1 MDVVSLPPGTLI
13 GNYKILKAQGQ
24 GGFGITYI
32 AWDKGLE
39 RNVVLKECF
48 PAAICRRTDTGG
60 LVPQQEHLEDMYVAS
75 MADMRREAMMLAK
88 LSHPGIVPVY
98 DVFESQGSLF
108 YVMPW
113 LNGGSLRERMEE
125 AQAAETPIDPQLAQE
140 WLMVLLD
147 ALVYLHK
154 QGVIHRDLK
163 PDNIVFNAEDKP
175 VLIDFGSARKYV
187 EHSVSQGEF
196 SWRYAAPEHITG
208 KGELGPWTDMYSLA
222 TTWYELLSGCDA
234 EDTVRRL
241 QKDELVPLHKLKE
254 ARKWPRAMVDS
265 IMRNMSLEPEDRC
278 ETAEQWR
285 DWLSKSAQPR
295 GLRAKQRWFGL
306 PRWAWYLLFGVAV
319 ALGRF
324 AAQLYVEAHK
334 SKPISPD
341 TMYVEMED
349 GSLMVEKAPNSHDL
363 KPVMFIPKGDKKASS
378 EASSA
383 ASAAAQAPE
392 PGSPAFMEKLFA
404 DFCAYHADTITAFR
418 ERKDELLRQRSAN
431 VQEFERRL
439 AALKAELLPQ
449 IRKTPRPDGAIG
461 GLDAPWLR
469 LQLEVDAQVNELC
482 QEFRDKDKPVLSKL
496 WDVVTP
502 MQEMLNEPAAHY
514 PPGSTDEL
522 VRLPML
528 AERLK
533 KEITDDVGVSSLL
546 LEVPWRDFNHITA
559 DWFKQRG
566 ADLAEQE

>member
-1 MDVVSLPPGTLI
+1 MDIVSLPPGTQI
-13 GNYKILKAQGQ
+13 GNYKILKTQGQ
-24 GGFGITYI
+24 GGFGMTYI

-48 PAAICRRTDTGG
+48 PATICRRTDTGG
-60 LVPQQEHLEDMYVAS
+60 LVPLQEHLEDMYVAA

-113 LNGGSLRERMEE
+113 LNGGSLRERMDE
-125 AQAAETPIDPQLAQE
+125 AQAAEKSIDPQLAQE
-140 WLMVLLD
+140 WLMALLD
-147 ALVYLHK
+147 ALVYLHS

-222 TTWYELLSGCDA
+222 TTWYEVLSGCDA

-241 QKDELVPLHKLKE
+241 QKDELVPLRKLKG

-265 IMRNMSLEPEDRC
+265 IMRNMSLEPVDRC

-295 GLRAKQRWFGL
+295 GLRSKQRWFGL

-319 ALGRF
+319 AVGRF
-324 AAQLYVEAHK
+324 AAQLYVEAHQ
-334 SKPISPD
+334 SKPQGSENLF
-341 TMYVEMED
+341 VEMED

-363 KPVMFIPKGDKKASS
+363 KPVMFIPKGDKKASEEES
-378 EASSA
+378 D
-383 ASAAAQAPE
+383 AAAEATA

-404 DFCAYHADTITAFR
+404 DFCAHHAAAIKSFR

-449 IRKTPRPDGAIG
+449 IRKTPRPAGAIG
-461 GLDAPWLR
+461 SLDSPWLR
-469 LQLEVDAQVNELC
+469 LQAEVDAQVNELC
-482 QEFRDKDKPVLSKL
+482 QEFRDKDQPLLSKL
-496 WDVVTP
+496 WDEVNP
-502 MQEMLNEPAAHY
+502 MQEILNEPAAHY
-514 PPGSTDEL
+514 PHGTTDEL

-533 KEITDDVGVSSLL
+533 KEIIDDVEVNALL
-546 LEVPWRDFNHITA
+546 LEAPWRDSHHITA
-559 DWFKQRG
+559 DWFKQSG

>member
-1 MDVVSLPPGTLI
+1 MDIVSLPPGTFI
-13 GNYKILKAQGQ
+13 GSYKILKAQGQ

-48 PAAICRRTDTGG
+48 PSTICRRTDTGG
-60 LVPQQEHLEDMYVAS
+60 LAPLQPHLEDMYVAA

-113 LNGGSLRERMEE
+113 LDGGSLKERMEE
-125 AQAAETPIDPQLAQE
+125 AQETEQPIAPEQALE
-140 WLMVLLD
+140 WLVLVLD
-147 ALVYLHK
+147 ALVYLHN

-163 PDNIVFNAEDKP
+163 PDNIVFNAENKP

-208 KGELGPWTDMYSLA
+208 KGNLGPWTDMYSLA

-234 EDTVRRL
+234 EDTIRRL
-241 QKDELVPLHKLKE
+241 QRDELVPLRKLKP
-254 ARKWPRAMVDS
+254 ARKLPRALVES
-265 IMRNMSLEPEDRC
+265 IDRNMALEPVDRC

-295 GLRAKQRWFGL
+295 GLRSKQRWFGL

-319 ALGRF
+319 AVGRF
-324 AAQLYVEAHK
+324 AAQLYVEAHQ
-334 SKPISPD
+334 SKPQGSENLF
-341 TMYVEMED
+341 VEMED

-363 KPVMFIPKGDKKASS
+363 KPVMFIPKGDKKASEEES
-378 EASSA
+378 D
-383 ASAAAQAPE
+383 AAAEATA

-404 DFCAYHADTITAFR
+404 DFCAHHAAAIKSFR

-449 IRKTPRPDGAIG
+449 IRKTPRPAGAIG
-461 GLDAPWLR
+461 RLDSPWLR
-469 LQLEVDAQVNELC
+469 LQAEVVAQVNELC
-482 QEFRDKDKPVLSKL
+482 QEFRDKDQPLLSKL
-496 WDVVTP
+496 WDEVNP
-502 MQEMLNEPAAHY
+502 MQEILNEPAAHY
-514 PPGSTDEL
+514 PHGTTDEL

-533 KEITDDVGVSSLL
+533 KEIIDDVEVNALL
-546 LEVPWRDFNHITA
+546 LEAPWRDSHHITA
-559 DWFKQRG
+559 DWFKQSG

>member
-1 MDVVSLPPGTLI
+1 M
-13 GNYKILKAQGQ
+13 
-24 GGFGITYI
+24 TYI

-48 PAAICRRTDTGG
+48 PATICRRTDTGG
-60 LVPQQEHLEDMYVAS
+60 LVPLQEHLEDMYVAA

-113 LNGGSLRERMEE
+113 LNGGSLRERMDE
-125 AQAAETPIDPQLAQE
+125 AQAAEKSIDPQLAQE
-140 WLMVLLD
+140 WLMALLD
-147 ALVYLHK
+147 ALVYLHS

-222 TTWYELLSGCDA
+222 TTWYEVLSGCDA

-241 QKDELVPLHKLKE
+241 QKDELVPLRKLKG

-265 IMRNMSLEPEDRC
+265 IMRNMSLEPVDRC

-295 GLRAKQRWFGL
+295 GLRSKQRWFGL

-319 ALGRF
+319 AVGRF
-324 AAQLYVEAHK
+324 AAQLYVEAHQ
-334 SKPISPD
+334 SKPQGAEN
-341 TMYVEMED
+341 MFVEMED

-363 KPVMFIPKGDKKASS
+363 KPVMFIPKGDKKASGEES
-378 EASSA
+378 D
-383 ASAAAQAPE
+383 AAAEATA
-392 PGSPAFMEKLFA
+392 PGSPAFMETLFA
-404 DFCAYHADTITAFR
+404 DFCAHHAAAIKSFR

-449 IRKTPRPDGAIG
+449 IRKTPRPAGAIG
-461 GLDAPWLR
+461 RLDSPWLR
-469 LQLEVDAQVNELC
+469 LQAEVDAQVNELC
-482 QEFRDKDKPVLSKL
+482 QEFRDKDQPLLSKL
-496 WDVVTP
+496 WDEVNP
-502 MQEMLNEPAAHY
+502 MQEILNEPAAHY
-514 PPGSTDEL
+514 PHGTTDEL

-533 KEITDDVGVSSLL
+533 KEIIDDVEVNALL
-546 LEVPWRDFNHITA
+546 LEAPWRDSHHITA
-559 DWFKQRG
+559 DWFKQSG

>member
-1 MDVVSLPPGTLI
+1 MDIVSLPPGTQI
-13 GNYKILKAQGQ
+13 GNYKILKTQGQ
-24 GGFGITYI
+24 GGFGMTYI

-48 PAAICRRTDTGG
+48 PATICRRTDTGG
-60 LVPQQEHLEDMYVAS
+60 LVPLQEHLEDMYVAA

-113 LNGGSLRERMEE
+113 LNGGSLRERMDE
-125 AQAAETPIDPQLAQE
+125 AQAAEKSIDPQLAQE
-140 WLMVLLD
+140 WLMALLD
-147 ALVYLHK
+147 ALVYLHS

-222 TTWYELLSGCDA
+222 TTWYEVLSGCDA

-241 QKDELVPLHKLKE
+241 QKDELVPLRKLKG

-265 IMRNMSLEPEDRC
+265 IMRNMSLEPVDRC

-295 GLRAKQRWFGL
+295 GLRSKQRWFGL

-319 ALGRF
+319 AVGRF
-324 AAQLYVEAHK
+324 AAQLYVEAHQ
-334 SKPISPD
+334 SKPQGAENLF
-341 TMYVEMED
+341 VEMED

-363 KPVMFIPKGDKKASS
+363 KPVMFIPKGDKKASEEES
-378 EASSA
+378 D
-383 ASAAAQAPE
+383 AAAEATA

-404 DFCAYHADTITAFR
+404 DFCAHHAAAIKSFR

-449 IRKTPRPDGAIG
+449 IRKTPRPAGAIG
-461 GLDAPWLR
+461 SLDSPWLR
-469 LQLEVDAQVNELC
+469 LQAEVDAQVNELC
-482 QEFRDKDKPVLSKL
+482 QEFRDKDQPLLSKL
-496 WDVVTP
+496 WDEVNP
-502 MQEMLNEPAAHY
+502 MQEILNEPAAHY
-514 PPGSTDEL
+514 PHGTTDEL

-533 KEITDDVGVSSLL
+533 KEIIDDVEVNALL
-546 LEVPWRDFNHITA
+546 LEAPWRDSHHITA
-559 DWFKQRG
+559 DWFKQSG